1 MHNYSQITQGE
12 AAKALGIS
20 RRLLS
25 DAVKVAAQDGPAVPE
40 LREAVRQNIVTVSDA
55 AQSRVIGA
63 SPQVQLQAL
72 ARVKDGEE
80 KTMAAAVGSVPEEIA
95 ERECDQVPRFVIPTR
110 FGGNATFY
118 RCSVAVLK
126 RRLEPGTV
134 DLIVAFPAADA
145 RPTIF
150 SDLGS
155 LATRALTEAG
165 IMVVG
170 LADTG
175 MLPEVLSRLRK
186 AGPEWIAELSL
197 LFPNPIGN
205 SGEPHWMGLRRA
217 ALLVCGKPGT
227 RLEGECD
234 VIDVPTPGGD
244 TAGRPLEL
252 EDGMPLVVQWFA
264 SQSQVV
270 CDPMLCGRSR
280 VALAVLGA
288 GCTFIGADE
297 DQSSIDLLLEQVN
310 GSLSESPPLE
320 QERSGP

>member
-1 MHNYSQITQGE
+1 
-12 AAKALGIS
+12 
-20 RRLLS
+20 
-25 DAVKVAAQDGPAVPE
+25 
-40 LREAVRQNIVTVSDA
+40 
-55 AQSRVIGA
+55 
-63 SPQVQLQAL
+63 
-72 ARVKDGEE
+72 
-80 KTMAAAVGSVPEEIA
+80 
-95 ERECDQVPRFVIPTR
+95 
-110 FGGNATFY
+110 
-118 RCSVAVLK
+118 
-126 RRLEPGTV
+126 
-134 DLIVAFPAADA
+134 
-145 RPTIF
+145 
-150 SDLGS
+150 
-155 LATRALTEAG
+155 
-165 IMVVG
+165 
-170 LADTG
+170 
-175 MLPEVLSRLRK
+175 
-186 AGPEWIAELSL
+186 
-197 LFPNPIGN
+197 
-205 SGEPHWMGLRRA
+205 MGLRRA